1 MSAARALA
9 TPSHSRSG
17 KNRRPT
23 IDTTT
28 AVLNASPQAA
38 LPLDQLRTI
47 HDALADK
54 KADDIRILDLT
65 GVSESLDYFVIATAN
80 SAPQLQALERNVLE
94 KLREA
99 GVRPIGVEGP
109 SSRWL
114 LINLGAIVVH
124 LMSPEARDF
133 YDLEGLWAD
142 ARPVDTTAPR
152 AQA

>member
-1 MSAARALA
+1 M
-9 TPSHSRSG
+9 
-17 KNRRPT
+17 
-23 IDTTT
+23 T
-28 AVLNASPQAA
+28 AGSQAA
-38 LPLDQLRTI
+38 LGLDQLRTI

-54 KADDIRILDLT
+54 KAEDIRVLDLT

-80 SAPQLQALERNVLE
+80 SAPQLQALERNVLD
-94 KLREA
+94 KLRET

-142 ARPVDTTAPR
+142 ARPLDPVASR